1 MSDRAAG
8 DALRVVIVNPDEF
21 TRAMLRRHLHGNGC
35 RVLGDSAEA
44 KAGLRLIRSL
54 QPDLVVLGLGRTAES
69 SVELVRT
76 VRDDLPTVG
85 IVVLSDKADP
95 EAILA
100 CMRAG
105 AQEFLTLPL
114 SFPELDRAVERLR
127 RLREQLATPPP
138 RRGRL
143 IAVYPAKGGVGATSV
158 AVNLALALTVHS
170 RRQVALVDFN
180 IHGGDAAFMLDAAGR
195 PSLATIAAGRAPEEE
210 VVKEALSSHR
220 TGLRLLTLF
229 DRPEESRALRKDQV
243 SHLYGVL
250 SGLFEEVVVDT
261 GRHLDGR
268 VRELF
273 DLADELLVVSG
284 LDAATVHATR
294 RTLELFS
301 RMEIDRARIR
311 LVVNRHQDAK
321 ISTQDLEEAM
331 RAGVFWSLPNDY
343 RPMTAALEARE
354 PVVLDSPGSR
364 LARSYRA
371 FAGTLCE
378 MLAAADG
385 GKSVARDDASTGSS

>member
-1 MSDRAAG
+1 MSDHPPG
-8 DALRVVIVNPDEF
+8 DTLRVVIINPDEF
-21 TRAMLRRHLHGNGC
+21 TRAMLRKHLVSGNC
-35 RVLGDSAEA
+35 RVLGDSADP
-44 KAGLRLIRSL
+44 KAGLRLIRAL

-85 IVVLSDKADP
+85 IIVLSDRAEP

-105 AQEFLTLPL
+105 AQGFLTLPL

-127 RLREQLATPPP
+127 RLREQLSSPPA

-143 IAVYPAKGGVGATSV
+143 IAVYPAKGGVGSTSV

-170 RRQVALVDFN
+170 RRRVALVDFN
-180 IHGGDAAFMLDAAGR
+180 VHGGDAAFMLDAAGR
-195 PSLATIAAGRAPEEE
+195 PSLATIAAGRAPEED
-210 VVKEALSSHR
+210 VVREALSSHR

-229 DRPEESRALRKDQV
+229 DRPEEARVLRRDQV

-250 SGLFEEVVVDT
+250 SGLFEDVVVDT
-261 GRHLDGR
+261 GRHIDGR

-273 DLADELLVVSG
+273 DLADELLLVSG
-284 LDAATVHATR
+284 LDAATVQATR

-301 RMEIDRARIR
+301 RIEIDRTRIR
-311 LVVNRHQDAK
+311 LVVNRHQDGK
-321 ISTQDLEEAM
+321 VSTQDLEAAM
-331 RAGVFWSLPNDY
+331 HAGVFWSLPNDY

-378 MLAAADG
+378 MLAASESKAA
-385 GKSVARDDASTGSS
+385 VRDDASSGSS